1 MEGHGVLHEVGRSK
15 KEGIEMISVV
25 LNCDTRPV
33 SLAFQGLH
41 KGVRSRDFLRTA
53 GLLNKRNFFKGHE
66 IELIVFVDEHEP
78 LTAEEYYDL
87 HTHADCVVIRKHSK
101 YYRGA
106 NPFSAFNDVN
116 YLHALSMVR
125 GEHVAHFDMDM
136 AAFSADGS
144 VADWMLGMLESG
156 MHKFISYPSVN
167 APAPCHAPEY
177 LDKWWASTRFFM
189 CKRETLDFTVLER
202 AIRDPQWFYSTYDR
216 PPRENPWTE
225 QFLGIMGDY
234 QVLYPLPSLESWAV
248 FPWMNY
254 RDGALEKLNSMTHDQ
269 VAAAIHR
276 AGGAGTF
283 YDGVD
288 VNLMGVI

>member
-1 MEGHGVLHEVGRSK
+1 
-15 KEGIEMISVV
+15 MISVV

-41 KGVRSRDFLRTA
+41 KGVRSRDFLGTA
-53 GLLNKRNFFKGHE
+53 GLLNKRNFFKGHD

-78 LTAEEYYDL
+78 LTEAEYYAL

-106 NPFSAFNDVN
+106 NPFSAFNDCN
-116 YLHALSMVR
+116 YLAALSQAR
-125 GEHVAHFDMDM
+125 GEFVCHMDQDM
-136 AAFSADGS
+136 AAFSRDSS
-144 VADWMLGMLESG
+144 VVQWMLDHVGRG
-156 MHKFISYPSVN
+156 DHRFISYQSVN
-167 APAPCHAPEY
+167 YPAPCHAPEY
-177 LDKWWASTRFFM
+177 ENKWWASTRFFF
-189 CKRETLDFTVLER
+189 CKREELDFTVLER
-202 AIRDPQWFYSTYDR
+202 AMREPQWFYKTYDR

-225 QFLGIMGDY
+225 QFLGVLANY
-234 QVLYPLPSLESWAV
+234 SVLYPPPALDDWAV

-254 RDGALEKLNSMTHDQ
+254 RDGALEKLNDMSHED
-269 VAAAIHR
+269 VAAAINR

-288 VNLMGVI
+288 VNLMGII